1 MKIIVLNGS
10 PRPSGNTKA
19 MISAFTEGAER
30 AGHEVT
36 VFDVCRMNIK
46 GCLACEYCHTK
57 AFRQCVQKDDMQ
69 KIYPV
74 LDEAEMIVLASPI
87 YYHGLS
93 GQLQS
98 TINRIYAQGYP
109 KKLKKAMLLL
119 SSGDH
124 GVYDGA
130 IFTYRNSFLEYLHLE
145 DMGIFTAAGDENKSD
160 ELLTR
165 IREAGA
171 AITDPD
177 DHNVP
182 RLVIRSGNVTV
193 KAKMNDS
200 FAARDFMNR
209 LPMTVQPARIP
220 AWITAVNWRM
230 ARLTR
235 ASCRTAGKTETS
247 TLTADGLRFS
257 MAAKNNPLPIYDN
270 YIINSN
276 SINSI
281 SDMKINIKN
290 MTKKISELTN
300 TIQKLEKEI
309 KNKDDIINTLE
320 KNYILIQK

>member
-109 KKLKKAMLLL
+109 KKLKKAMLFL

-124 GVYDGA
+124 GGYDGA

-160 ELLTR
+160 EMLNR
-165 IREAGA
+165 IRKAGA
-171 AITDPD
+171 ALTDPD
-177 DHNVP
+177 DRNVP

-193 KAKMNDS
+193 KAKMNGS

-209 LPMTVQPARIP
+209 LHMTVTGEDSGVDYCCELEDGAIDETELQDGWRNGDINAYGGWFAILYGGEEQSASYRQMIIAHLDEADNRRIQTLP
-220 AWITAVNWRM
+220 KEAV
-230 ARLTR
+230 
-235 ASCRTAGKTETS
+235 
-247 TLTADGLRFS
+247 F
-257 MAAKNNPLPIYDN
+257 
-270 YIINSN
+270 
-276 SINSI
+276 
-281 SDMKINIKN
+281 
-290 MTKKISELTN
+290 ELS
-300 TIQKLEKEI
+300 LEEPYR
-309 KNKDDIINTLE
+309 D
-320 KNYILIQK
+320 

>member
-69 KIYPV
+69 KIYPI

-93 GQLQS
+93 GQLQCA
-98 TINRIYAQGYP
+98 INRIYAQGYP

-171 AITDPD
+171 ALTDPD

-182 RLVIRSGNVTV
+182 RLVIRSGSVTV

-209 LPMTVQPARIP
+209 LPMTV
-220 AWITAVNWRM
+220 T
-230 ARLTR
+230 
-235 ASCRTAGKTETS
+235 G
-247 TLTADGLRFS
+247 F
-257 MAAKNNPLPIYDN
+257 
-270 YIINSN
+270 NSGV
-276 SINSI
+276 
-281 SDMKINIKN
+281 DYCC
-290 MTKKISELTN
+290 ELTDGIIDETELQDGWKN
-300 TIQKLEKEI
+300 GDINAYGGWFAILYGGEEQSSSYRQMIVAHLDENDNAVIQTLPKEAEFHLSLEEPYR
-309 KNKDDIINTLE
+309 DGVVTS
-320 KNYILIQK
+320 

>member
-69 KIYPV
+69 KIYPI

-145 DMGIFTAAGDENKSD
+145 DMGIFTAAGDVNKSD
-160 ELLTR
+160 ELLTH

-171 AITDPD
+171 TLTDPD
-177 DHNVP
+177 DRNVP
-182 RLVIRSGNVTV
+182 RLVIRSGAVTV
-193 KAKMNDS
+193 KAKMNGS
-200 FAARDFMNR
+200 VAARDFMNR
-209 LPMTVQPARIP
+209 LPMTVTGEDSGVDYCCELEDGAIDETELQDGWENGDINAYGGWFAILYGGEEQSASYRQMIIAHLDEADNRRIQTLP
-220 AWITAVNWRM
+220 KEAV
-230 ARLTR
+230 
-235 ASCRTAGKTETS
+235 
-247 TLTADGLRFS
+247 F
-257 MAAKNNPLPIYDN
+257 
-270 YIINSN
+270 
-276 SINSI
+276 
-281 SDMKINIKN
+281 
-290 MTKKISELTN
+290 ELS
-300 TIQKLEKEI
+300 LEEPYR
-309 KNKDDIINTLE
+309 D
-320 KNYILIQK
+320 

>member
-93 GQLQS
+93 GQLQC

-145 DMGIFTAAGDENKSD
+145 DMGIFTAAGDVNKSD
-160 ELLTR
+160 ELLTH
-165 IREAGA
+165 IR
-171 AITDPD
+171 
-177 DHNVP
+177 
-182 RLVIRSGNVTV
+182 
-193 KAKMNDS
+193 
-200 FAARDFMNR
+200 
-209 LPMTVQPARIP
+209 
-220 AWITAVNWRM
+220 
-230 ARLTR
+230 
-235 ASCRTAGKTETS
+235 
-247 TLTADGLRFS
+247 
-257 MAAKNNPLPIYDN
+257 
-270 YIINSN
+270 
-276 SINSI
+276 
-281 SDMKINIKN
+281 
-290 MTKKISELTN
+290 
-300 TIQKLEKEI
+300 
-309 KNKDDIINTLE
+309 
-320 KNYILIQK
+320 

>member
-1 MKIIVLNGS
+1 MKNIVLNGS

-57 AFRQCVQKDDMQ
+57 AFRQCVQKDEMQ

-93 GQLQS
+93 GQLQC

-160 ELLTR
+160 EMLNR
-165 IREAGA
+165 IRKAGA
-171 AITDPD
+171 ALTDPD
-177 DHNVP
+177 DRNVP

-193 KAKMNDS
+193 KAKMNGS

-209 LPMTVQPARIP
+209 LPMTVTGEDSGVDYCCELEDGAIDETELQDGWENGDINAYGGWFAILYGGEEQSASYRQMIIAHLDEADNRRIQTLP
-220 AWITAVNWRM
+220 KEAV
-230 ARLTR
+230 
-235 ASCRTAGKTETS
+235 
-247 TLTADGLRFS
+247 F
-257 MAAKNNPLPIYDN
+257 
-270 YIINSN
+270 
-276 SINSI
+276 
-281 SDMKINIKN
+281 
-290 MTKKISELTN
+290 ELS
-300 TIQKLEKEI
+300 LEEPYR
-309 KNKDDIINTLE
+309 D
-320 KNYILIQK
+320 

>member
-93 GQLQS
+93 GQLQC

-130 IFTYRNSFLEYLHLE
+130 VFTYRNSFLEYLHLE

-171 AITDPD
+171 ALTDPD

-182 RLVIRSGNVTV
+182 RLVIRSGDVTV
-193 KAKMNDS
+193 RAKMNGS

-209 LPMTVQPARIP
+209 LPMTVTGEDSGVDYCCELEDGVIDEAELQDGWKNGDINAYSGWFAILYGGEEQSDSYRQMII
-220 AWITAVNWRM
+220 AHLDEKENQLIQ
-230 ARLTR
+230 
-235 ASCRTAGKTETS
+235 
-247 TLTADGLRFS
+247 TLTKETVF
-257 MAAKNNPLPIYDN
+257 
-270 YIINSN
+270 
-276 SINSI
+276 
-281 SDMKINIKN
+281 
-290 MTKKISELTN
+290 ELS
-300 TIQKLEKEI
+300 LEEPYR
-309 KNKDDIINTLE
+309 D
-320 KNYILIQK
+320 